1 MIDLVGRR
9 LWFFIISAIIIIPCI
24 ISLAVF
30 KLKPGVDFS
39 SGTAMTLRFDKQVE
53 LSQLRQEFDN
63 LGYDKAIV
71 QPVKSDGEIEF
82 FVRLPEISSEEKTKL
97 EEGLGIGL
105 GTEVTVLSFD
115 SVSPI
120 VAEGT
125 VRNTIIAVV
134 VASIGILLYIS
145 WAFRKMPMPFRWGT
159 CAVIALVHDLV
170 VVIGVFSILGWVAGV
185 EIDALFVTGVLAVV
199 GVSVNNIVVVFDRIR
214 ENLKRGVS
222 RDFEVTANCGIIESL
237 GRSLNTGLATL
248 FVIVA
253 LYLLGGTTI
262 HNLVLTLL
270 IGIATGIYSSLCIAG
285 QLLVVWDKRD
295 WGRLSSPRKQLETS
309 A

>member
-1 MIDLVGRR
+1 MIDLVGKRN
-9 LWFFIISAIIIIPCI
+9 WFFLISAIVIIPGI

-30 KLKPGVDFS
+30 GLNPGVDFS
-39 SGTAMTLRFDKQVE
+39 SGTAMTLHFDKEVE
-53 LSQLRQEFDN
+53 LSQLRQELAD
-63 LGYDKAIV
+63 LGYDRAVV
-71 QPVKSDGEIEF
+71 QPAGEGDF
-82 FVRLPEISSEEKTKL
+82 FIRLPEISAEATTKIKDGL
-97 EEGLGIGL
+97 EAGLDTGL
-105 GTEVTVLSFD
+105 TISSLY

-125 VRNTIIAVV
+125 VRNTVIAIV
-134 VASIGILLYIS
+134 VASIGVLLYIS
-145 WAFRKMPMPFRWGT
+145 WAFRKMPKPFRWGT

-170 VVIGVFSILGWVAGV
+170 MVIAVFSFLGWVAGV

-222 RDFEVTANCGIIESL
+222 RDFEVIANCGIIESL

-248 FVIVA
+248 FVILA
-253 LYLLGGTTI
+253 LYLLGGTTT
-262 HNLVLTLL
+262 HTLVLALL

-285 QLLVVWDKRD
+285 QLLVVWEK
-295 WGRLSSPRKQLETS
+295 GLTS
-309 A
+309 RQKTIPGPV

>member
-1 MIDLVGRR
+1 
-9 LWFFIISAIIIIPCI
+9 
-24 ISLAVF
+24 
-30 KLKPGVDFS
+30 
-39 SGTAMTLRFDKQVE
+39 MTLDFEKEVE
-53 LSQLRQEFDN
+53 LSQLRQELTD

-71 QPVKSDGEIEF
+71 QPAGKGDF
-82 FVRLPEISSEEKTKL
+82 FLRLPEISAEETTKL
-97 EEGLGIGL
+97 KESLETGLDTKITISSL
-105 GTEVTVLSFD
+105 Y
-115 SVSPI
+115 SVSPV
-120 VAEGT
+120 VAKGT

-145 WAFRKMPMPFRWGT
+145 WAFRKMPKPLRWGT
-159 CAVIALVHDLV
+159 CAVIALMHDLV
-170 VVIGVFSILGWVAGV
+170 VVIAVFSILGWAAGMEV
-185 EIDALFVTGVLAVV
+185 DALFVTGVLAVV

-222 RDFEVTANCGIIESL
+222 HDFEVIANYGIIESL

-253 LYLLGGTTI
+253 LYLLGGVTT
-262 HNLVLTLL
+262 HTLVLALL

-285 QLLVVWDKRD
+285 QLLVVWEKGLTSRQKAAP
-295 WGRLSSPRKQLETS
+295 SP

>member
-1 MIDLVGRR
+1 MIDLVGKRN
-9 LWFFIISAIIIIPCI
+9 WFFLISAIVIIPGI

-30 KLKPGVDFS
+30 GLNPGVDFS
-39 SGTAMTLRFDKQVE
+39 SGTAMTLHFDKEVE
-53 LSQLRQEFDN
+53 LSQLRQELAD
-63 LGYDKAIV
+63 LGYDRAVV
-71 QPVKSDGEIEF
+71 QPAGEGDF
-82 FVRLPEISSEEKTKL
+82 FIRLPEISAEATTKIKDGL
-97 EEGLGIGL
+97 EAGLDTGL
-105 GTEVTVLSFD
+105 TISSLY

-125 VRNTIIAVV
+125 VRNTVIAIV

-145 WAFRKMPMPFRWGT
+145 WAFRKMPKPFRWGT

-170 VVIGVFSILGWVAGV
+170 MVIAVFSFLGWVAGV

-222 RDFEVTANCGIIESL
+222 RDFEVIANCGIIESL

-248 FVIVA
+248 FVILA
-253 LYLLGGTTI
+253 LYLLGGTTT
-262 HNLVLTLL
+262 HTLVLALL

-285 QLLVVWDKRD
+285 QLLVVWEK
-295 WGRLSSPRKQLETS
+295 GLTS
-309 A
+309 RQKTIPGPV

>member
-1 MIDLVGRR
+1 MIDLVGKRN
-9 LWFFIISAIIIIPCI
+9 WFFIISAIVIIPGI
-24 ISLAVF
+24 ISLVVF
-30 KLKPGVDFS
+30 GLKPGVDFS
-39 SGTAMTLRFDKQVE
+39 SGTAMTLHFDKEVE
-53 LSQLRQEFDN
+53 LSQLRQELIS

-71 QPVKSDGEIEF
+71 QPAGEGDF
-82 FVRLPEISSEEKTKL
+82 FVRLPEISAEETTKL
-97 EEGLGIGL
+97 KESLETGLDTKITISSL
-105 GTEVTVLSFD
+105 Y
-115 SVSPI
+115 SVSPV
-120 VAEGT
+120 VAKGT

-145 WAFRKMPMPFRWGT
+145 WAFRKMPNPLRWGT

-170 VVIGVFSILGWVAGV
+170 VVIAVFSILGWVASMEV
-185 EIDALFVTGVLAVV
+185 DALFVTGVLAVV

-214 ENLKRGVS
+214 ENLKRGTS
-222 RDFEVTANCGIIESL
+222 RDFEVATNYGIIESI

-253 LYLLGGTTI
+253 LYLLGGVTT
-262 HNLVLTLL
+262 HTLVLALL

-285 QLLVVWDKRD
+285 QLLVVWDKGE
-295 WGRLSSPRKQLETS
+295 WGRLFSPRKQVKTT